1 MFGFELVLHK
11 TITNQSCNMYHKFEL
26 VPTTESASTEGREII
41 LVDKENGSREGMI
54 TAPSTS
60 LDDKKKKKV
69 DEKIKWD

>member
-1 MFGFELVLHK
+1 
-11 TITNQSCNMYHKFEL
+11 MYHKFEL

-69 DEKIKWD
+69 DEKIKGD